1 MRKVVA
7 ALVALVIA
15 APAVY
20 AAPADAPDLQQADAA
35 EETRLFAGGG
45 TLLSN
50 GFFFP
55 GMAFANDDGSL
66 TGEPYVVPA
75 GNDIRFTNLDHFVV
89 AGGAHAVRSF
99 KKMKIKRR
107 GRNVKVPLFSTKL
120 IDGPGEA
127 LMKTSHVKPGTYS
140 YYCPVHSGMIGLLTF
155 E

>member
-1 MRKVVA
+1 VA
-7 ALVALVIA
+7 TLVALVIA

-20 AAPADAPDLQQADAA
+20 AAPADAPDLQPGAAA

-45 TLLSN
+45 TQLSN

-55 GMAFANDDGSL
+55 GTAFPNDDGSL

-89 AGGAHAVRSF
+89 AGGAHAIRSF
-99 KKMKIKRR
+99 EKVKVKRR
-107 GRNVKVPLFSTKL
+107 GRKVKIPLFSTKL

-127 LMKTSHVKPGTYS
+127 LMKTSHVEPGTYS
-140 YYCPVHSGMIGLLTF
+140 YYCPVHAGMIGLLKF